1 MGNIKNWI
9 IGKLGGVELKEFEN
23 LKNDY
28 VNIYENNVIIGEE
41 NIELNKVI
49 QNYKDNSPM
58 LNLEVYETIR
68 EVKKISQNYLLNRNL
83 DYNFEIERQVE
94 DNLYKGIF
102 KQLKDSGAIEME
114 KYETNYNGEIHYK
127 ATLRFL

>member
-1 MGNIKNWI
+1 MGNIRNWLI
-9 IGKLGGVELKEFEN
+9 SKLGGVELEEFEN

-28 VNIYENNVIIGEE
+28 IKIYENNVIMGEE

-49 QNYKDNSPM
+49 QNYKDNSPL
-58 LNLEVYETIR
+58 LNFEVYETRR

-83 DYNFEIERQVE
+83 DYNFEMERQVE
-94 DNLYKGIF
+94 DNLYKSIF
-102 KQLKDSGAIEME
+102 KQLRDSGAVEME
-114 KYETNYNGEIHYK
+114 KYENNYDGKIHYK